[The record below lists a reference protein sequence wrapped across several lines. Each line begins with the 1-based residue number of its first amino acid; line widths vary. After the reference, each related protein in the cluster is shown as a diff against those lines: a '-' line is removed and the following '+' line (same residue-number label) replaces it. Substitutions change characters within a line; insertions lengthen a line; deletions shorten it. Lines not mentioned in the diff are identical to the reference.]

1 MAGTNRYGIGMYQR
15 VSAVAASPFERIST
29 MYMGA
34 LRIGKQGL
42 KAVRAGN
49 PDLALEKAERLY
61 AIVQRLNLSL
71 DHAIAPELCENLSKL
86 YGHMGA
92 RLEEE
97 AVATDPAIFEE
108 VLRLLETL
116 WKGFQEAQSQANA

>member
-1 MAGTNRYGIGMYQR
+1 MAGTNRYEIGMYQR
-15 VSAVAASPFERIST
+15 VSAVGATPFERIST

-42 KAVRAGN
+42 KAVHAGN
-49 PDLALEKAERLY
+49 PEYAFEKAERLH
-61 AIVQRLNLSL
+61 AIIQRLNLSL
-71 DHAIAPELCENLSKL
+71 DYSVAPDLCENLSKL

-92 RLEEE
+92 RLVDDE
-97 AVATDPAIFEE
+97 VGTDPAVFEE

-116 WKGFQEAQSQANA
+116 WQGFQEANSQTAD

>member
-1 MAGTNRYGIGMYQR
+1 MAGPNRYEIGLYQR
-15 VSAVAASPFERIST
+15 VSAVGASPFERIST
-29 MYMGA
+29 MYLGA

-42 KAVRAGN
+42 KAVHAGN
-49 PDLALEKAERLY
+49 SEYAFEKAERLQ
-61 AIVQRLNLSL
+61 AIIQRLNLSL

-92 RLEEE
+92 RLEDDEVGTE
-97 AVATDPAIFEE
+97 PAIFEE

-116 WKGFQEAQSQANA
+116 WEGFQQAQLRTED

>member
-49 PDLALEKAERLY
+49 PDLALEKAERLH

>member
-42 KAVRAGN
+42 KAVHAGN
-49 PDLALEKAERLY
+49 PEYAFEKAERLH
-61 AIVQRLNLSL
+61 AIIQRLNLSL
-71 DHAIAPELCENLSKL
+71 DYSVAPDLCENLSKL

-92 RLEEE
+92 RLVDDE
-97 AVATDPAIFEE
+97 VGTDPAVFEE

-116 WKGFQEAQSQANA
+116 WQGFQEANSQTAD

>member
-1 MAGTNRYGIGMYQR
+1 MAGTNRYGIGLYQR
-15 VSAVAASPFERIST
+15 VSAVGASPFERIST
-29 MYMGA
+29 MYLGA

-42 KAVRAGN
+42 KAVNAGN
-49 PDLALEKAERLY
+49 PDYAFEKAERLQ
-61 AIVQRLNLSL
+61 AIIQRLNLSL
-71 DHAIAPELCENLSKL
+71 DYAIAPELCENLAKL

-116 WKGFQEAQSQANA
+116 WKGFQEAQSRATE